1 MTGAGHHPVL
11 TAGRRLV
18 LGGYRG
24 FFGVALD
31 PVASFSY
38 RTGPAAVGPTSVERE
53 PSEQDPDLEPCQ
65 VMDLLELNH
74 ELGAQVQQLEE
85 AVRSHGRI
93 GIATG
98 LIMAQLQ
105 VDADDAFAI
114 LVRVS
119 QDSNRKLRVIA
130 EDVISSGRLTLM
142 PVRRR
147 REGLTAHA
155 GANDR

>member
-1 MTGAGHHPVL
+1 
-11 TAGRRLV
+11 
-18 LGGYRG
+18 
-24 FFGVALD
+24 
-31 PVASFSY
+31 
-38 RTGPAAVGPTSVERE
+38 
-53 PSEQDPDLEPCQ
+53 
-65 VMDLLELNH
+65 MDLLELNH